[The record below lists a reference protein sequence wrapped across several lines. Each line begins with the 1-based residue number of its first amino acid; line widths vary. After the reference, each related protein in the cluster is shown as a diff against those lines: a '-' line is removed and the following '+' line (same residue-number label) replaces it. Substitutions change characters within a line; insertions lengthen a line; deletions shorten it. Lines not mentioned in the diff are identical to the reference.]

1 MSKIA
6 MKTDFFLQNIIDFFV
21 ILWYFL
27 NAGEN
32 KSRKDMSLCLKKKD
46 EINILREKLDRS
58 IINGDDYS
66 KIYKLSTKLDK
77 LVADYYKDEYK
88 NEKIYR

>member
-1 MSKIA
+1 M
-6 MKTDFFLQNIIDFFV
+6 F
-21 ILWYFL
+21 
-27 NAGEN
+27 E
-32 KSRKDMSLCLKKKD
+32 KKD

-77 LVADYYKDEYK
+77 LVAEYYKDEYK
-88 NEKIYR
+88 NEKIYRWNY